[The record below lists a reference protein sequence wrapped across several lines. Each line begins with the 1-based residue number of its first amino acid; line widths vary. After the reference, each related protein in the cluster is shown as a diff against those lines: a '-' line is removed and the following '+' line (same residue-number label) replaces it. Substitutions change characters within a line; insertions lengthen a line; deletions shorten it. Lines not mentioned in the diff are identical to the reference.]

1 MKKKVFGAITIALLI
16 SLVTTV
22 ALEITV
28 EWQVNHE
35 DKQLRSVHHSSPNV
49 YDIDGDGRNEIL
61 FCYRKDVDRMACF
74 NDDGSTKWFY
84 PPLGEDPLGGDV
96 LAKPTIA
103 DINMDGK
110 VEILIGS
117 RDRHVYCISNT
128 GSLLWKY
135 GPTGNSIE
143 DTPEAFDVDGDGDM
157 ELFFPEDDR
166 HIYAIDHTGKLLW
179 MSPEAGSGFEGHP
192 TAVDVDNDGV
202 VEIIALCQD
211 TNVYCYSGLTGQE
224 KWRLSTGA
232 KFQSNTAV
240 VADVNNDGEYEV
252 LASND
257 EGRLYCI
264 SFYGTELWYWQ
275 ADTQPGDEMFRFEF
289 PLGDIDNDGHLEA
302 VLMSN
307 YMVYCVDTFT
317 GKTKWKFSPTY
328 PAHWGNYHL
337 LADVTGD
344 GEVDVLVLAP
354 ELYVLDNKGNVQAMF
369 PTVDLVMN
377 DRAESGMW
385 AGDVDKDGITEI
397 LAKFEGDDFYCL
409 TLGGAYDASK
419 MPWPQMQ
426 QNSQNRVVIPIPEL
440 LWIAPLAFAGIA
452 LYRRK
457 N

>member
-1 MKKKVFGAITIALLI
+1 MRRTQLVILAAVLATCISTAAALDF
-16 SLVTTV
+16 
-22 ALEITV
+22 TV

-49 YDIDGDGRNEIL
+49 YDLDGDGANEIV

-74 NDDGSTKWFY
+74 NADGSTKWFY

-96 LAKPTIA
+96 LAKPTIV
-103 DINMDGK
+103 DINNDGT

-117 RDRHVYCISNT
+117 RDRHVYCISNM

-135 GPTGNSIE
+135 GPTGASIE

-157 ELFFPEDDR
+157 EIFFPEDDR
-166 HIYAIDHTGKLLW
+166 HIYSIDHTGNLLW
-179 MSPEAGSGFEGHP
+179 ISPEAGSFFEGHP
-192 TAVDVDNDGV
+192 TAVDVDSDGE
-202 VEIIALCQD
+202 VEVIALCGD
-211 TNVYCYSGLTGQE
+211 SNAYCYSALTGQE
-224 KWRLSTGA
+224 EWRFPTGA

-240 VADVNNDGEYEV
+240 VADVNNDGEYEI

-264 SFYGTELWYWQ
+264 SFYGTELWHWEAY
-275 ADTQPGDEMFRFEF
+275 TMPGDEMFRFEF
-289 PLGDIDNDGHLEA
+289 PVGDIDNDGHLEA

-307 YMVYCVDTFT
+307 YMVYCVDCFT
-317 GKTKWKFSPTY
+317 GATKWDFKPYY

-354 ELYVLDNKGNVQAMF
+354 LLYVLDNKGNVQAKF
-369 PTVDLVMN
+369 PTQNLVMN

-385 AGDVDKDGITEI
+385 AGDVDKDGVTEI
-397 LAKFEGDDFYCL
+397 LFKYEGDDFYCV
-409 TLGGAYDASK
+409 TLGGAYDASN

-426 QNSQNRVVIPIPEL
+426 YNSQNRVVIEMSEL
-440 LWIAPLAFAGIA
+440 LYLSPLLLGCLVA
-452 LYRRK
+452 LRRRR
-457 N
+457 